1 MRESARISTVL
12 QDWLEAKHQRLEA
25 RKAVV
30 GPMGYCRAAS
40 VLVALMLI
48 SLALP
53 AAYGDT
59 VISSEEVE
67 ILEAGSFQIPS
78 EWSFETTTGFSTDQ
92 AEYTIGMV
100 ADGEMSF
107 THARP
112 DNFAE
117 YTSWG

>member
-1 MRESARISTVL
+1 MALLLTSLTL
-12 QDWLEAKHQRLEA
+12 
-25 RKAVV
+25 
-30 GPMGYCRAAS
+30 P
-40 VLVALMLI
+40 VAF
-48 SLALP
+48 
-53 AAYGDT
+53 GDT

-117 YTSWG
+117 YTSWASSAVSYTHLTLPTKA

>member
-1 MRESARISTVL
+1 
-12 QDWLEAKHQRLEA
+12 
-25 RKAVV
+25 
-30 GPMGYCRAAS
+30 MGYCRAAS
-40 VLVALMLI
+40 VLVALFI
-48 SLALP
+48 TSLSLP
-53 AAYGDT
+53 IAFGDT

-107 THARP
+107 T
-112 DNFAE
+112 
-117 YTSWG
+117 